1 MDSVPQY
8 GKPLWV
14 MCNKISL
21 DEQAL
26 FPRWVSVPISPVSL
40 VVPYFSTQ
48 TGGQADLPP
57 EIISG

>member
-1 MDSVPQY
+1 MDNVPQY

-14 MCNKISL
+14 MCSKISL

-40 VVPYFSTQ
+40 VVPYNPGKALFYC
-48 TGGQADLPP
+48 
-57 EIISG
+57 